1 MGSTG
6 YDYGN
11 ARLRAMKSRLL
22 TRLELEDLAESSN
35 MEGMITAL
43 ANSTYRQAIQA
54 ALVRTSGI
62 ACIEEALKQDLMHT
76 LSRIHSFYPDRK
88 RDLIA
93 IALPN
98 YDAHNLKTIL
108 RGLSRQ
114 VKPSE
119 ISRFLLPAGELTAAI
134 LTELVRSP
142 DPRTAI
148 DLLAS
153 MGLSI
158 AQPLL
163 ILRAE
168 IPGAETPEMELA
180 LDRWYFQ
187 ESRRR
192 IQQSHL
198 ATGLLSAALDL
209 EADIAN
215 LLIIIRFARDPGEH
229 QNLQAWLGTEDI
241 RNLFLGPGRL
251 SFELLA
257 HAGAQNTLETAVETL
272 KNTPF
277 EPPLRAGLEAYMQ
290 SGRLSDFERQLNRFR
305 LRWMAGLIVKNPL
318 GIGVVLGYQALK
330 INEVV
335 NIRRIAYGLQLRL
348 LPEAIKRDLEY
359 VL

>member
-1 MGSTG
+1 
-6 YDYGN
+6 
-11 ARLRAMKSRLL
+11 
-22 TRLELEDLAESSN
+22 
-35 MEGMITAL
+35 
-43 ANSTYRQAIQA
+43 
-54 ALVRTSGI
+54 
-62 ACIEEALKQDLMHT
+62 MHT
-76 LSRIHSFYPDRK
+76 LGRIHSFYSGHE
-88 RDLIA
+88 RDLVA
-93 IALPN
+93 IALPD
-98 YDAHNLKTIL
+98 YDAHNLKSIL
-108 RGLSRQ
+108 HGLSRKA
-114 VKPSE
+114 KPSE
-119 ISRFLLPAGELTAAI
+119 ISRSLLPAGELADAI
-134 LTELVRSP
+134 LAELVHAS
-142 DPRTAI
+142 DPQTAI

-153 MGLSI
+153 KGLSI

-163 ILRAE
+163 TLRAE
-168 IPGAETPEMELA
+168 IPSAETPEMELA
-180 LDRWYFQ
+180 LDRWRFQ
-187 ESRRR
+187 ETRRR
-192 IQQSHL
+192 IRKSPI
-198 ATGLLSAALDL
+198 ATELIRTTLDL
-209 EADIAN
+209 EADIVN
-215 LLIIIRFARDPGEH
+215 LLIIIRFVFDPGEH

-290 SGRLSDFERQLNRFR
+290 SGRLSDFERRLNRFR

-348 LPEAIKRDLEY
+348 QPEAIKRDLEY